1 MLRNRAFTLAEVL
14 ITLGIIGVVAAMTLP
29 TLIQNYQKQVYVTQL
44 KKAYS
49 VLGNAINKMAVD
61 EGVVDWKQTYCG
73 TIQDSWN
80 NQEIEEE
87 CFTKISKQFKTVKT
101 KKIYER
107 CNEEWCKAGMDY
119 DENGNITWQPP
130 NLFASDSCGEIVT
143 TDGFT
148 YYFLSANNAP
158 QIYVDINSRAKGPN
172 KPGRDIF
179 LFVVDWS
186 NGKLL
191 PYGTESWA
199 STCVE
204 GEFTCT
210 AKVIQEGKMNY

>member
-1 MLRNRAFTLAEVL
+1 MNKNKFGFTLAEVL

-29 TLIQNYQKQVYVTQL
+29 TLIKNYQKQVWVNQL

-49 VLGNAINKMAVD
+49 TLGNALNKMAVD

-73 TIQDSWN
+73 TIQNLSNDH
-80 NQEIEEE
+80 EIEEE
-87 CFTKISKQFKTVKT
+87 CFTRISKQFKTVKT
-101 KKIYER
+101 KKIYEI
-107 CNEEWCKAGMDY
+107 CNEEWCKAGMDL
-119 DENGNITWQPP
+119 DDWQPP
-130 NLFASDSCGEIVT
+130 NLFSSDCCGEVVT

-158 QIYVDINSRAKGPN
+158 HIYVDINSRAKGPN

-179 LFVVDWS
+179 LFIVDWS

-191 PYGTESWA
+191 PDGTGQQLS
-199 STCVE
+199 CVE
-204 GEFTCT
+204 GQFDCT
-210 AKVIQEGKMNY
+210 AKVLQEGKMDY

>member
-1 MLRNRAFTLAEVL
+1 MNKNKFGFTLAEVL

-29 TLIQNYQKQVYVTQL
+29 TLIKNYQKQVYVTQL

-49 VLGNAINKMAVD
+49 TLGNAINKMAVD

-73 TIQDSWN
+73 TIQNLSN

-87 CFTKISKQFKTVKT
+87 CFTRISKQFKTVKT

-107 CNEEWCKAGMDY
+107 CNEEWCKAGMDL
-119 DENGNITWQPP
+119 DKNGNIAWQPY
-130 NLFASDSCGEIVT
+130 NLFNGSSCGEVVT

-158 QIYVDINSRAKGPN
+158 HIYVDINSRAKGPN

-191 PYGTESWA
+191 PDGTGQQLS
-199 STCVE
+199 CVE
-204 GEFTCT
+204 GQFDCT
-210 AKVIQEGKMNY
+210 AKVLQEGKMNY